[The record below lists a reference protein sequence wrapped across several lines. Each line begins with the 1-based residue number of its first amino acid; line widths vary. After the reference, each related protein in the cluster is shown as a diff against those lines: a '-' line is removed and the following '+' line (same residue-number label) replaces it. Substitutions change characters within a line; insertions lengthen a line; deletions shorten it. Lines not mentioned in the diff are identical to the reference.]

1 MQNRPRARKTFTSG
15 GGSGVHKTGSGHG
28 GGPVGGG
35 SMFGQGSG
43 QSGGFGGNQNSGSG
57 GQRGGGRMGC
67 LPIIIIAILALVG
80 GGGALGS
87 GLFGGGGGGGSSSN
101 IDISDLQS
109 MLNSGSGVTSA
120 WTASESNDGTLNTEV
135 APEARDRFTTIYG
148 NGKDKTTILV
158 YMCGADLESRSGMAT
173 NDLNEMLQA
182 TVGNNINLVVYTGG
196 CRQWRNN
203 LMSSKTNQIYQIQN
217 GNIKC
222 LVSNAGNY
230 AMTDIRSLQTFLNWG
245 KQNFPANRMDLI
257 FWDHGGGSI
266 TGYGYDEKYASSG
279 SMTLEG
285 INQALKSSGIKF
297 DFIGFDTCLM
307 ATAENA
313 LMLSKYADYMVASEE
328 TEPGIGWYYTNW
340 LSKLSQNPSMPT
352 LEIGKSIVDDF
363 TTQCAK
369 TCRGQSTTLSVID
382 LAELGQTLPAK
393 LSAFSA
399 DTGNMISGGQFKT
412 VANARSSSKEFAR
425 SSAIDQIDLVHFAKN
440 LNTAKSKELA
450 QTLLNAIKYNR
461 IGSTSNAYGLSIYFP
476 YNKIN
481 KVDTIS
487 KIYDSIGMDKEYTSC
502 MKKFATMGVSG
513 HAVSSGSSS
522 PLGSL
527 LGGSYGGSQ
536 SSSGMS
542 SSDMTQLIGALMGGG
557 SGGSSYGS
565 GGVDIS
571 SLGNLLSLG
580 LNKSNTAFLSE
591 SGLDPEEV
599 AGYIEEN
606 LLSIDDLNWTENSD
620 GDKCISLSEDKWEL
634 IQGVDMAMFYDDGDG
649 YIDLGLDNIYDFDE
663 EGNLLPNLEKTWL
676 ALDDQIV
683 SYYHTETIEYGN
695 DKYSITGYVPALL
708 NGERVKLILT
718 FDDQNEQGYV
728 SGVSYDY
735 DEETSEVEG
744 KLEKGLNAGD
754 KLEFLCDYYSYSG
767 DYRDNY
773 TLGDK
778 AMTVSDPAGITIHNL
793 SVGQGKVK
801 IAYRF
806 TDIYGQ
812 EYWSPAL
819 SL

>member
-43 QSGGFGGNQNSGSG
+43 QSGGFGGNQSSGSG
-57 GQRGGGRMGC
+57 GQRGRGRMGC
-67 LPIIIIAILALVG
+67 LPIIILAVVALIG
-80 GGGALGS
+80 GGGALGG
-87 GLFGGGGGGGSSSN
+87 GLFGGGGGGGSV
-101 IDISDLQS
+101 DISDLQS
-109 MLNSGSGVTSA
+109 MLNSGSGVSSG
-120 WTASESNDGTLNTEV
+120 WTASESNDGVLNTEV
-135 APEARDRFTTIYG
+135 APEARDKFTTING
-148 NGKDKTTILV
+148 NGRDTNTILV

-173 NDLNEMLQA
+173 NDLNEMIQA
-182 TVGNNINLVVYTGG
+182 TVGNNINLLVYTGG
-196 CRQWRNN
+196 CRQWRNS
-203 LMSSKTNQIYQIQN
+203 LISSRNNQIYQIQN

-222 LVSNAGNY
+222 LVNNAGSY
-230 AMTDIRSLQTFLNWG
+230 AMTDVRSLQSFLNWG

-285 INQALKSSGIKF
+285 INQALKSANMKF

-313 LMLSKYADYMVASEE
+313 LMLSKYADYLIASEE

-340 LSKLSQNPSMPT
+340 LSKLSQNPSMAT
-352 LEIGKSIVDDF
+352 LEIGKNIVDDF

-369 TCRGQSTTLSVID
+369 TCRGQSTTLSVVD
-382 LAELGQTLPAK
+382 LAELSQTLPSK
-393 LSAFSA
+393 LKDFSVE
-399 DTGNMISGGQFKT
+399 TGDMIAGGEFKT

-425 SSAIDQIDLVHFAKN
+425 SSGIDQIDLIHFAKN
-440 LNTAKSKELA
+440 LNTSKSKALA
-450 QTLLNAIKYNR
+450 QTLLDAVKYNR
-461 IGSTSNAYGLSIYFP
+461 ISSSTSNAYGLSIYFP
-476 YNKIN
+476 YNKVS
-481 KVDTIS
+481 KVDAIS
-487 KIYDSIGMDKEYTSC
+487 KIYNAIGMDKEYTSC

-527 LGGSYGGSQ
+527 LGGSYGTSSQ

-542 SSDMTQLIGALMGGG
+542 NQAMQQLLGSLL
-557 SGGSSYGS
+557 SGGSSS
-565 GGVDIS
+565 GVDIS
-571 SLGNLLSLG
+571 SLGNLVSLG
-580 LNKSNTAFLSE
+580 LNKGNTAFLSE
-591 SGLDPEEV
+591 SGLDADAV
-599 AGYIEEN
+599 AEYVGEN
-606 LLSIDDLNWTENSD
+606 MLSIDDLNWSENKD
-620 GDKCISLSEDKWEL
+620 GEQCISLSEDKWEL
-634 IQGVDMAMFYDDGDG
+634 IHSVDMGMFYDDGEG
-649 YIDLGLDNIYDFDE
+649 YIDLGLDNIYDFDDD
-663 EGNLLPNLEKTWL
+663 GNLLPNLERTWL
-676 ALDDQIV
+676 SLNGQVVA
-683 SYYHTETIEYGN
+683 YYHTETFEYGN
-695 DKYSITGYVPALL
+695 DKYTITGYVPALL
-708 NGERVKLILT
+708 NGERVNLILT

-728 SGVSYDY
+728 AGVSYDY
-735 DEETSEVEG
+735 EEGTTEVEG
-744 KLEKGLNAGD
+744 KILTGLNPGD
-754 KLEFLCDYYSYSG
+754 QLEFLCDYYSYSG
-767 DYRDNY
+767 DYEESY
-773 TLGDK
+773 TLGDG
-778 AMTVSDPAGITIHNL
+778 AITINDPKNISIRNV

-801 IAYRF
+801 VAYRF

>member
-57 GQRGGGRMGC
+57 GQRGRGRMGC
-67 LPIIIIAILALVG
+67 LPIIILAVVALIG
-80 GGGALGS
+80 GGGALGG
-87 GLFGGGGGGGSSSN
+87 GLFGGGGGGGSV
-101 IDISDLQS
+101 DISDLQS
-109 MLNSGSGVTSA
+109 MLNSGSGVSSG
-120 WTASESNDGTLNTEV
+120 WTASESNDGVLNTEV
-135 APEARDRFTTIYG
+135 APEARDKFTTING
-148 NGKDKTTILV
+148 NGRDTNTILV

-173 NDLNEMLQA
+173 NDLNEMIQA
-182 TVGNNINLVVYTGG
+182 TVGNNINLLVYTGG
-196 CRQWRNN
+196 CRQWRNS
-203 LMSSKTNQIYQIQN
+203 LISSRNNQIYQIQN

-222 LVSNAGNY
+222 LVNNAGSY
-230 AMTDIRSLQTFLNWG
+230 AMTDVRSLQSFLNWG

-285 INQALKSSGIKF
+285 INQALKSANMKF

-313 LMLSKYADYMVASEE
+313 LMLSKYADYLIASEE

-340 LSKLSQNPSMPT
+340 LSKLSQNPSMAT
-352 LEIGKSIVDDF
+352 LEIGKNIVDDF

-369 TCRGQSTTLSVID
+369 TCRGQSTTLSVVD
-382 LAELGQTLPAK
+382 LAELSQTLPSK
-393 LSAFSA
+393 LKDFSVE
-399 DTGNMISGGQFKT
+399 TGDMIAGGEFKT

-425 SSAIDQIDLVHFAKN
+425 SSGIDQIDLIHFAKN
-440 LNTAKSKELA
+440 LNTSKSKALA
-450 QTLLNAIKYNR
+450 QTLLDAVKYNR
-461 IGSTSNAYGLSIYFP
+461 ISSSTSNAYGLSIYFP
-476 YNKIN
+476 YNKVS
-481 KVDTIS
+481 KVDAIS
-487 KIYDSIGMDKEYTSC
+487 KIYNAIGMDKEYTSC

-527 LGGSYGGSQ
+527 LGGSYGTSSQ

-542 SSDMTQLIGALMGGG
+542 NQAMQQLLGSLL
-557 SGGSSYGS
+557 SGGSSS
-565 GGVDIS
+565 GVDIS
-571 SLGNLLSLG
+571 SLGNLVSLG
-580 LNKSNTAFLSE
+580 LNKGNTAFLSE
-591 SGLDPEEV
+591 SGLDADAV
-599 AGYIEEN
+599 AEYVGEN
-606 LLSIDDLNWTENSD
+606 MLSIDDLNWSENKD
-620 GDKCISLSEDKWEL
+620 GEQCISLSEDKWEL
-634 IQGVDMAMFYDDGDG
+634 IHSVDMGMFYDDGEG
-649 YIDLGLDNIYDFDE
+649 YIDLGLDNIYDFDDD
-663 EGNLLPNLEKTWL
+663 GNLLPNLERTWL
-676 ALDDQIV
+676 SLNGQVVA
-683 SYYHTETIEYGN
+683 YYHTETFEYGN
-695 DKYSITGYVPALL
+695 DKYTITGYVPALL
-708 NGERVKLILT
+708 NGERVNLILT

-728 SGVSYDY
+728 AGVSYDY
-735 DEETSEVEG
+735 EEGTTEVEG
-744 KLEKGLNAGD
+744 KILTGLNPGD
-754 KLEFLCDYYSYSG
+754 QLEFLCDYYSYSG
-767 DYRDNY
+767 DYEESY
-773 TLGDK
+773 TLGDG
-778 AMTVSDPAGITIHNL
+778 AITINDPKNISIRNV

-801 IAYRF
+801 VAYRF

>member
-35 SMFGQGSG
+35 SMFGKGSG
-43 QSGGFGGNQNSGSG
+43 QSGGFGGNQSSGSG

-67 LPIIIIAILALVG
+67 LPIIILAVVALIG
-80 GGGALGS
+80 GGGALGG
-87 GLFGGGGGGGSSSN
+87 GLFGGGGGSSV
-101 IDISDLQS
+101 DISDLQS
-109 MLNSGSGVTSA
+109 MLNSGSGVSSG
-120 WTASESNDGTLNTEV
+120 WSASESNDGVLNTEV
-135 APEARDRFTTIYG
+135 APEARDKFTTING
-148 NGKDKTTILV
+148 NGRDTNTILV

-173 NDLNEMLQA
+173 NDLNEMIQA
-182 TVGNNINLVVYTGG
+182 TVGSNINLLVYTGG
-196 CRQWRNN
+196 CKQWRNS
-203 LMSSKTNQIYQIQN
+203 LISSRNNQIYQIQN

-222 LVSNAGNY
+222 LVNNAGGY
-230 AMTDIRSLQTFLNWG
+230 AMTDVRSLQSFLNWG

-266 TGYGYDEKYASSG
+266 TGYGYDEKFASSG

-285 INQALKSSGIKF
+285 INQALKSANMKF

-340 LSKLSQNPSMPT
+340 LTKLSQNPSMAT
-352 LEIGKSIVDDF
+352 LEIGKNIVDDF

-369 TCRGQSTTLSVID
+369 NCRGQSTTLSVVD
-382 LAELGQTLPAK
+382 LAELSQTLPSK
-393 LSAFSA
+393 LKAFSVE
-399 DTGNMISGGQFKT
+399 TGDMIAGGEYKT

-425 SSAIDQIDLVHFAKN
+425 SSGIDQIDLIHFAKN
-440 LNTAKSKELA
+440 LDTSKSKALA
-450 QTLLNAIKYNR
+450 QTLLDAVKYNR
-461 IGSTSNAYGLSIYFP
+461 ISSSTSNAYGLSIYFP
-476 YNKIN
+476 YNKIS
-481 KVDTIS
+481 KVDAIS
-487 KIYDSIGMDKEYTSC
+487 KIYNAIGMDKEYTSC

-527 LGGSYGGSQ
+527 LGGSYGTSSQ

-542 SSDMTQLIGALMGGG
+542 NQAMQQLLGSLL
-557 SGGSSYGS
+557 SGGSSS
-565 GGVDIS
+565 GVDIS
-571 SLGNLLSLG
+571 SLGNLVSLG
-580 LNKSNTAFLSE
+580 LNKGNTAFLSE
-591 SGLDPEEV
+591 SGLDADTV
-599 AGYIEEN
+599 AEYVSDN
-606 LLSIDDLNWTENSD
+606 MLSIDDLNWTENKD
-620 GDKCISLSEDKWEL
+620 GEECISLSEDKWEL
-634 IQGVDMAMFYDDGDG
+634 IHSVDMGMFYDDGEG
-649 YIDLGLDNIYDFDE
+649 YIDLGLDNIYDFDDD
-663 EGNLLPNLEKTWL
+663 GNLLPNLERTWL
-676 ALDDQIV
+676 SLNGQVVA
-683 SYYHTETIEYGN
+683 YYHTETFEYGN
-695 DKYSITGYVPALL
+695 DKYTITGYVPALL
-708 NGERVKLILT
+708 NGERVNLILT

-728 SGVSYDY
+728 AGVSYDY
-735 DEETSEVEG
+735 DEGTTEVEG
-744 KLEKGLNAGD
+744 KNLTGLNAGD
-754 KLEFLCDYYSYSG
+754 QVEFLCDYYSYSG
-767 DYRDNY
+767 DFEDNY
-773 TLGDK
+773 TLGDG
-778 AMTVSDPAGITIHNL
+778 AITITDPKNISIRNV

-801 IAYRF
+801 VAYRF

>member
-57 GQRGGGRMGC
+57 GQRGRGRMGC
-67 LPIIIIAILALVG
+67 LPIIILAVVALIG
-80 GGGALGS
+80 GGGALGG
-87 GLFGGGGGGGSSSN
+87 GLFGGGGGGGN
-101 IDISDLQS
+101 VDISDLQS
-109 MLNSGSGVTSA
+109 MLNSGSGVSSG
-120 WTASESNDGTLNTEV
+120 WTASESNDGVLNTEV
-135 APEARDRFTTIYG
+135 APEARDKFTTING
-148 NGKDKTTILV
+148 NGRDTNTILV

-173 NDLNEMLQA
+173 NDLNEMIQA
-182 TVGNNINLVVYTGG
+182 TVGNNINLLVYTGG
-196 CRQWRNN
+196 CRQWRNS
-203 LMSSKTNQIYQIQN
+203 LISSRNNQIYQIQN

-222 LVSNAGNY
+222 LVNNAGSY
-230 AMTDIRSLQTFLNWG
+230 AMTDVRSLQSFLNWG

-285 INQALKSSGIKF
+285 INQALKSANMKF

-313 LMLSKYADYMVASEE
+313 LMLSKYADYLIASEE

-340 LSKLSQNPSMPT
+340 LSKLSQNPSMAT
-352 LEIGKSIVDDF
+352 LEIGKNIVDDF

-369 TCRGQSTTLSVID
+369 TCRGQSTTLSVVD
-382 LAELGQTLPAK
+382 LAELSQTLPSK
-393 LSAFSA
+393 LKDFSVE
-399 DTGNMISGGQFKT
+399 TGDMIAGGEFKT

-425 SSAIDQIDLVHFAKN
+425 SSGIDQIDLIHFAKN
-440 LNTAKSKELA
+440 LNTSKSKALA
-450 QTLLNAIKYNR
+450 QTLLDAVKYNR
-461 IGSTSNAYGLSIYFP
+461 ISSSTSNAYGLSIYFP
-476 YNKIN
+476 YNKVS
-481 KVDTIS
+481 KVDAIS
-487 KIYDSIGMDKEYTSC
+487 KIYNAIGMDKEYTSC

-527 LGGSYGGSQ
+527 LGGSYGTSSQ

-542 SSDMTQLIGALMGGG
+542 NQAMQQLLGSLL
-557 SGGSSYGS
+557 SGGSSS
-565 GGVDIS
+565 GVDIS
-571 SLGNLLSLG
+571 SLGNLVSLG
-580 LNKSNTAFLSE
+580 LNKGNTAFLSE
-591 SGLDPEEV
+591 SGLDADAV
-599 AGYIEEN
+599 AEYVGEN
-606 LLSIDDLNWTENSD
+606 MLSIDDLNWSENKD
-620 GDKCISLSEDKWEL
+620 GEQCISLSEDKWEL
-634 IQGVDMAMFYDDGDG
+634 IHSVDMGMFYDDGEG
-649 YIDLGLDNIYDFDE
+649 YIDLGLDNIYDFDDD
-663 EGNLLPNLEKTWL
+663 GNLLPNLERTWL
-676 ALDDQIV
+676 SLNGQIV
-683 SYYHTETIEYGN
+683 AYYHTETFEYGN
-695 DKYSITGYVPALL
+695 DKYTITGYVPALL
-708 NGERVKLILT
+708 NGERVNLILT

-728 SGVSYDY
+728 AGVSYDY
-735 DEETSEVEG
+735 EEGTTEVEG
-744 KLEKGLNAGD
+744 KTLTGLNPGD
-754 KLEFLCDYYSYSG
+754 QLEFLCDYYSYSG
-767 DYRDNY
+767 DYEESY
-773 TLGDK
+773 TLGDG
-778 AMTVSDPAGITIHNL
+778 AITINDPKNISIRNV

-801 IAYRF
+801 VAYRF

>member
-57 GQRGGGRMGC
+57 GQRGRGRMGC
-67 LPIIIIAILALVG
+67 LPIIILAVVALIG
-80 GGGALGS
+80 GGGALGG
-87 GLFGGGGGGGSSSN
+87 GLFGGGGGGGSV
-101 IDISDLQS
+101 DISDLQS
-109 MLNSGSGVTSA
+109 MLNSGSGVSSG
-120 WTASESNDGTLNTEV
+120 WTASESNDGVLNTEV
-135 APEARDRFTTIYG
+135 APEARDKFTTING
-148 NGKDKTTILV
+148 NGRDTNTILV

-173 NDLNEMLQA
+173 NDLNEMIQA
-182 TVGNNINLVVYTGG
+182 TVGNNINLLVYTGG
-196 CRQWRNN
+196 CRQWRNS
-203 LMSSKTNQIYQIQN
+203 LISSRNNQIYQIQN

-222 LVSNAGNY
+222 LVNNAGSY
-230 AMTDIRSLQTFLNWG
+230 AMTDVRSLQSFLNWG

-285 INQALKSSGIKF
+285 INQALKSANMKF

-313 LMLSKYADYMVASEE
+313 LMLSKYADYLIASEE

-340 LSKLSQNPSMPT
+340 LSKLSQNPSMAT
-352 LEIGKSIVDDF
+352 LEIGKNIVDDF

-369 TCRGQSTTLSVID
+369 TCRGQSTTLSVVD
-382 LAELGQTLPAK
+382 LAELSQTLPSK
-393 LSAFSA
+393 LKDFSVE
-399 DTGNMISGGQFKT
+399 TGDMIAGGEFKT

-425 SSAIDQIDLVHFAKN
+425 SSGIDQIDLIHFAKN
-440 LNTAKSKELA
+440 LNTSKSKALA
-450 QTLLNAIKYNR
+450 QTLLDAVKYNR
-461 IGSTSNAYGLSIYFP
+461 ISSSTSNAYGLSIYFP
-476 YNKIN
+476 YNKVS
-481 KVDTIS
+481 KVDAIS
-487 KIYDSIGMDKEYTSC
+487 KIYNAIGMDKEYTSC

-527 LGGSYGGSQ
+527 LGGSYGTSSQ

-542 SSDMTQLIGALMGGG
+542 NQAMQQLLGSLL
-557 SGGSSYGS
+557 SGGSSS
-565 GGVDIS
+565 GVDIS
-571 SLGNLLSLG
+571 SLGNLVSLG
-580 LNKSNTAFLSE
+580 LNKGNTAFLSE
-591 SGLDPEEV
+591 SGLDADAV
-599 AGYIEEN
+599 AEYVGEN
-606 LLSIDDLNWTENSD
+606 MLSIDDLNWSENKD
-620 GDKCISLSEDKWEL
+620 GEQCISLSEDKWEL
-634 IQGVDMAMFYDDGDG
+634 IHSVDMGMFYDDGEG
-649 YIDLGLDNIYDFDE
+649 YIDLGLDNIYDFDDD
-663 EGNLLPNLEKTWL
+663 GNLLPNLERTWL
-676 ALDDQIV
+676 SLNGQIV
-683 SYYHTETIEYGN
+683 AYYHTETFEYGN
-695 DKYSITGYVPALL
+695 DKYTITGYVPALL
-708 NGERVKLILT
+708 NGERVNLILT

-728 SGVSYDY
+728 AGVSYDY
-735 DEETSEVEG
+735 EEGTTEVEG
-744 KLEKGLNAGD
+744 KTLTGLNPGD
-754 KLEFLCDYYSYSG
+754 QLEFLCDYYSYSG
-767 DYRDNY
+767 DYEESY
-773 TLGDK
+773 TLGDG
-778 AMTVSDPAGITIHNL
+778 AITINDPKNISIRNV

-801 IAYRF
+801 VAYRF